1 METVAVTRAS
11 VALTVDLEP
20 DCPPFPQGFRGVEQG
35 LPPLLSLLDELEVPA
50 TFFTTGEV
58 AERYP
63 RSVKAVVDAGHELG
77 CHGMTHTAFTDLSR
91 DAAKREID
99 NSAEIL
105 RAFAPVRSFRAPYL
119 KFPEAYVELLEAA
132 QFDLDS
138 SHARYKLANYRAK
151 GPTRLARI
159 PASITSSALRL
170 PSMLARAYLKA
181 LSDPVVL
188 FVHPWEFVDLRRE
201 KLRWDCRVRTGD
213 VALTCLRGVIEW
225 YSRANARFVRMRELI

>member
-1 METVAVTRAS
+1 MTQPT

-20 DCPPFPQGFRGVEQG
+20 DCPPFLQGFRGVEHG
-35 LPPLLSLLDELEVPA
+35 LPALLSLLHDLEIPA

-63 RSVKAVVDAGHELG
+63 ERVRAVVDAGHELG
-77 CHGMTHTAFTDLSR
+77 CHGMTHTAFTELSR
-91 DAAKREID
+91 DAARHEID
-99 NSAEIL
+99 RSAEIL

-119 KFPEAYVELLEAA
+119 KFPEAYVGLLETAG
-132 QFDLDS
+132 FDLDS

-151 GPTRLARI
+151 VPTRLTRI

-170 PSMLARAYLKA
+170 PSVLARAYLRA
-181 LSDPVVL
+181 LANPVVL
-188 FVHPWEFVDLRRE
+188 FVHPWEFVDLRNE

-213 VALTCLRGVIEW
+213 MALTCLRGVLEW
-225 YSRANARFVRMRELI
+225 YARTGARFVRMRELI

>member
-1 METVAVTRAS
+1 MMPAT

-20 DCPPFPQGFRGVEQG
+20 DCPPFLRGFRGVEHG
-35 LPPLLSLLDELEVPA
+35 LPALLSLLEELEIPA

-63 RSVKAVVDAGHELG
+63 HSVRALVAAGHELG

-91 DAAKREID
+91 DEAKHEID
-99 NSAEIL
+99 RSAEIL
-105 RAFAPVRSFRAPYL
+105 RTFAPVRSFRAPYL
-119 KFPEAYVELLEAA
+119 QFPEHYVELLEAA
-132 QFDLDS
+132 NFELDS

-151 GPTRLARI
+151 VPTRLTRI

-170 PSMLARAYLKA
+170 PSVLARTYLRA
-181 LSDPVVL
+181 LSNPVVL
-188 FVHPWEFVDLRRE
+188 FVHPWEFVDLRKE

-213 VALTCLRGVIEW
+213 AALTCLRGVLEW
-225 YSRANARFVRMRELI
+225 FSDGGAQFVRMRELI